1 MRIENIAISCTV
13 LTYQQHS
20 NLMFYHNGTTLP
32 CFKTLSENVDLVNNT
47 SKQIM
52 SKMLTLSLRTRIIK
66 YCDENSKVFCLLCST
81 ICLLALGIKTER
93 HFFFVPTRKMF
104 ILDFKKLNQVV
115 FSWFT
120 FEKQILIEVQWHSE
134 SSESSSQFIAK
145 AFLCVNSY
153 EMYW

>member
-1 MRIENIAISCTV
+1 MKLVVPFFSFFFCRKVWLPPHKILRIENIAISCTV

-93 HFFFVPTRKMF
+93 HFFLYLLGKCLYW
-104 ILDFKKLNQVV
+104 ILKSWIKLFFHDLHLKNK
-115 FSWFT
+115 F
-120 FEKQILIEVQWHSE
+120 
-134 SSESSSQFIAK
+134 
-145 AFLCVNSY
+145 
-153 EMYW
+153 